1 MRDIE
6 KLRGEEEYNLDN
18 LSTTWKNIEGKRC
31 LCVFAKNCKTQATFE
46 IQDGGT
52 YINELPLYFEEGLK
66 RYKKKKKTKKAQF
79 FEYSKK
85 NSDGDKEN
93 IERFKLKCQGIFN
106 SYRFY
111 ANTFLPILKNEKKDT
126 FYAPKN
132 LQTNLFEIYDEENVI
147 EIQRT
152 VLPRIKEK
160 IEGCLDK
167 DNTIEKM
174 KDRLNQKQWLLQP
187 MQNRGKALEQI
198 IGNGFDAQSL
208 KKEEQEVLFHFEQQ
222 GYKTLW
228 NVLTL
233 IEAPKVTLFETLKK
247 RVEKN
252 RTEIQE
258 LDKSLEKDLESIVQ
272 GFYEKNETDPK
283 NKLYGVCL
291 QKLKQIVTGTKELPL
306 KLKIATLY
314 EITKKSEDYGRFFWE
329 VFEWKELEPYIEE
342 EKEDVK

>member
-1 MRDIE
+1 M
-6 KLRGEEEYNLDN
+6 
-18 LSTTWKNIEGKRC
+18 
-31 LCVFAKNCKTQATFE
+31 
-46 IQDGGT
+46 
-52 YINELPLYFEEGLK
+52 
-66 RYKKKKKTKKAQF
+66 
-79 FEYSKK
+79 
-85 NSDGDKEN
+85 
-93 IERFKLKCQGIFN
+93 
-106 SYRFY
+106 
-111 ANTFLPILKNEKKDT
+111 
-126 FYAPKN
+126 
-132 LQTNLFEIYDEENVI
+132 
-147 EIQRT
+147 
-152 VLPRIKEK
+152 
-160 IEGCLDK
+160 
-167 DNTIEKM
+167 
-174 KDRLNQKQWLLQP
+174 
-187 MQNRGKALEQI
+187 
-198 IGNGFDAQSL
+198 

-233 IEAPKVTLFETLKK
+233 IEGPKVTLFETLKK